1 MNTTID
7 ITKKYKTR
15 DGRAVTGLR
24 AATDEDGFDREW
36 KLVGRIVE
44 DNDDYVAAWTA
55 EGRDHFTGLA
65 SPDDLVLADDQPEKP
80 VPGLLTPDPL
90 RTEYGIFVAA
100 VKVNFAAGTFA
111 TATQDQF
118 DAWLESLTP
127 NLRS

>member
-1 MNTTID
+1 MID

-24 AATDEDGFDREW
+24 YVSDPGAYPYG
-36 KLVGRIVE
+36 GRIAGC
-44 DNDDYVAAWTA
+44 DDEQAWDH
-55 EGRDHFTGLA
+55 EGKFYNHSRE
-65 SPDDLVLADDQPEKP
+65 PDRRDLVLVDEPEKP

-100 VKVNFAAGTFA
+100 VKANFAAGTFA

-118 DAWLESLTP
+118 DQWLESLTQ
-127 NLRS
+127 NLRA